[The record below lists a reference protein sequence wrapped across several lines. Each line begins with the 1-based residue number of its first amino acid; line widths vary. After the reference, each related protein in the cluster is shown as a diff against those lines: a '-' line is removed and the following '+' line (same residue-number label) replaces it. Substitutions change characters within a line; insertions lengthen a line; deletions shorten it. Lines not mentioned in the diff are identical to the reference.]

1 MIHAFQLKWKT
12 YLLLYYAIGSAQWVQ
27 ISGEGSALSFLPY
40 SKLDFHILFFFFLWR
55 MWHICISLFVL
66 IRICWLKVN
75 EIESSWWHWIHLLLC
90 LNTLH
95 TANSLI
101 TCLSHTFISTNAGT
115 PFSFRW
121 LTVIRCPP
129 PTRTHCHWSNSAQE
143 CSLNYPSNTSLLFY
157 FQWGAFLQVVP
168 AHECLECTPLSSLL
182 L

>member
-1 MIHAFQLKWKT
+1 MP
-12 YLLLYYAIGSAQWVQ
+12 SVQ
-27 ISGEGSALSFLPY
+27 RSEFRSREKGVLCPFSHIQNSISIFR
-40 SKLDFHILFFFFLWR
+40 FFFLWR

-101 TCLSHTFISTNAGT
+101 TCLSHTFISTNSGT

-121 LTVIRCPP
+121 LTVIRCLP
-129 PTRTHCHWSNSAQE
+129 PTCTHCHWSNSAQE
-143 CSLNYPSNTSLLFY
+143 CSLNYPSNTSLLF
-157 FQWGAFLQVVP
+157 FSSGEHFCKWCQLMSVWNALLFLLSCCSSP
-168 AHECLECTPLSSLL
+168 AGSQS
-182 L
+182 